1 MNHLRSYEGYNNDKL
16 NQLIKEH
23 FPSDSEEIIKIINT
37 YQEGSKKEIENIFN
51 KLSFIME
58 EGDVDTILD
67 NNDEILAYYINLG
80 SNKTTIFYDFEKEK
94 FRVTT
99 KKNF

>member
-80 SNKTTIFYDFEKEK
+80 SKPTIFYDFEKEK

-99 KKNF
+99 KKDF